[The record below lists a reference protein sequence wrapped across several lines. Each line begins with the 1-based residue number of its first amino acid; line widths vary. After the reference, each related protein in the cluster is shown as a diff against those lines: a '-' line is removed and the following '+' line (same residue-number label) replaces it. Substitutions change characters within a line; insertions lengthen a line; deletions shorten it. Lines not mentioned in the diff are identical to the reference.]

1 MEASPDRLRRARR
14 SVLDRGCGR
23 VRGVGSV
30 MVTCPDCDT
39 YFYLKED
46 DEEYPNFLIL
56 CPECGHEFD
65 PEGEQ

>member
-1 MEASPDRLRRARR
+1 
-14 SVLDRGCGR
+14 
-23 VRGVGSV
+23 

-39 YFYLKED
+39 DFYLKED
-46 DEEYPNFLIL
+46 DEEYPKFLIL